1 MQTKLACTHAHG
13 RLQTTSWIKRIG
25 PFDVKKRLFRAL
37 LKPPDCRGFAVAYCL
52 ATIPLCIFISVRCQN
67 PDLFLVDEALGSKL
81 GLDFVTHSL
90 RIGNDYFEYFIL
102 DAGGIFGPFIR

>member
-1 MQTKLACTHAHG
+1 M
-13 RLQTTSWIKRIG
+13 
-25 PFDVKKRLFRAL
+25 